1 MASIRPFGRINGMLH
16 FVNLSNAA
24 TARDTAASLPPN
36 WSCTQDSSA
45 RPRTISTATP
55 RSVTRY
61 RQWHARQPGSAT
73 DIHDPV
79 TAFEELTDHG
89 AVQ

>member
-1 MASIRPFGRINGMLH
+1 MRRSSGSRRTTWRSGRAI
-16 FVNLSNAA
+16 A
-24 TARDTAASLPPN
+24 
-36 WSCTQDSSA
+36 
-45 RPRTISTATP
+45 
-55 RSVTRY
+55 
-61 RQWHARQPGSAT
+61 QWHARQPGSAT

>member
-45 RPRTISTATP
+45 PP
-55 RSVTRY
+55 
-61 RQWHARQPGSAT
+61 
-73 DIHDPV
+73 HDLNGN
-79 TAFEELTDHG
+79 AQICHHLSKKLG
-89 AVQ
+89 AAQ

>member
-45 RPRTISTATP
+45 RP
-55 RSVTRY
+55 
-61 RQWHARQPGSAT
+61 QWHARQPGSAT

>member
-55 RSVTRY
+55 QICHHLSKK
-61 RQWHARQPGSAT
+61 
-73 DIHDPV
+73 
-79 TAFEELTDHG
+79 LG
-89 AVQ
+89 AAQ